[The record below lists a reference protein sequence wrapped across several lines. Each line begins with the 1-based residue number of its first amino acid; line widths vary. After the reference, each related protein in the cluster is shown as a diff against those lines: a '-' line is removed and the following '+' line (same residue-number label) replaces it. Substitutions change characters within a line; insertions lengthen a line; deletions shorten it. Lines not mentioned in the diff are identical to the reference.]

1 MRKPA
6 QSEYP
11 LLDVIRERWSP
22 RAFSKDSIPEKEL
35 YTLFEAARWAP
46 SCFNDQPWFYIY
58 STREEPEK
66 FSRLLQ
72 CLVEQ
77 NQVWARNAPV
87 LVLAIARR
95 HFSTRDR
102 DNRHAFHDLGMSLM
116 SLILQATAQ
125 GIFTHPMAGFS
136 VEKAMEILYIPEGY
150 EPVTAIAMG
159 YPGKTEDLPPDLQEK
174 EKEQRQRKEI
184 RDFVFKNNWQSAD

>member
-11 LLDVIRERWSP
+11 LLNVIRERWSP

-58 STREEPEK
+58 STREEPEN

-77 NQVWARNAPV
+77 NQVWARDAAV
-87 LVLAIARR
+87 LVLTIARR
-95 HFSTRDR
+95 QFSTRNR
-102 DNRHAFHDLGMSLM
+102 ENRHAFHDLGMSLM
-116 SLILQATAQ
+116 NLILQATAQ
-125 GIFTHPMAGFS
+125 GIFTHPMAGFMGERAREVLS
-136 VEKAMEILYIPEGY
+136 IPEGY
-150 EPVTAIAMG
+150 EPVTAIALG
-159 YPGKTEDLPPDLQEK
+159 YPGKLKDLPPDLQEK
-174 EKEQRQRKEI
+174 EKEQRERKELWE
-184 RDFVFKNNWQSAD
+184 FVFKNKWQ